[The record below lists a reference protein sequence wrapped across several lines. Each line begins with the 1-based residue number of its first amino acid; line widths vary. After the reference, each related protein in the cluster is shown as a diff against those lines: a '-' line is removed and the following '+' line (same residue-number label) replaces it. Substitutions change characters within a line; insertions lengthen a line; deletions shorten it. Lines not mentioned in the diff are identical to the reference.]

1 LSQSS
6 PYTCSMYREEMQ
18 LLALKRRL
26 DDASLSVDERRE
38 LQAEIKALEHRM
50 GLD

>member
-1 LSQSS
+1 
-6 PYTCSMYREEMQ
+6 MYREEMQ

-26 DDASLSVDERRE
+26 DDASLSTDERRE
-38 LQAEIKALEHRM
+38 LESEIEALEHRM

>member
-1 LSQSS
+1 
-6 PYTCSMYREEMQ
+6 MYREEMQ

-26 DDASLSVDERRE
+26 HDEALSAEERRD
-38 LQAEIKALEHRM
+38 LEAQIEVLERQM

>member
-1 LSQSS
+1 
-6 PYTCSMYREEMQ
+6 MYREEMQ

-26 DDASLSVDERRE
+26 DDASLSRDERQKLE
-38 LQAEIKALEHRM
+38 DQIEALQQHM

>member
-1 LSQSS
+1 
-6 PYTCSMYREEMQ
+6 MYREEMQ

-26 DDASLSVDERRE
+26 GDESLSAEERRE
-38 LQAEIKALEHRM
+38 LEAEVAALERQM

>member
-1 LSQSS
+1 
-6 PYTCSMYREEMQ
+6 MYREEMQ

-26 DDASLSVDERRE
+26 EEASLSAAKRLE
-38 LQAEIKALEHRM
+38 LEAQIETLEHLM

>member
-1 LSQSS
+1 
-6 PYTCSMYREEMQ
+6 MYREEMQ

-26 DDASLSVDERRE
+26 DDTSLSADERRE
-38 LQAEIKALEHRM
+38 LESEIEALEHRM

>member
-1 LSQSS
+1 MSQSS

-26 DDASLSVDERRE
+26 DDASLEADERRDLE
-38 LQAEIKALEHRM
+38 REIEALEHRM